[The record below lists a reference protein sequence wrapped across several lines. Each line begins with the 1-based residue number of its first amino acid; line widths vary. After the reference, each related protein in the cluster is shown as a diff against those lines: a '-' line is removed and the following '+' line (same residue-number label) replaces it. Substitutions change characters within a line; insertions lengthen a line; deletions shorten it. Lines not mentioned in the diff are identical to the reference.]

1 MSSVGIKKYIKLFN
15 IKTTIKKIDKNSHCL
30 NILNSIYS
38 SWSAYKIETCGKK
51 NILINKKDFTIYS
64 YKFRHLKLDSR
75 VYNMVESLP
84 YIRFPNE
91 LLE

>member
-38 SWSAYKIETCGKK
+38 SWSAYKIELIGRK
-51 NILINKKDFTIYS
+51 NVKVNKKVNTTYS
-64 YKFRHLKLDSR
+64 YKFRHLKLDFE

-91 LLE
+91 V